1 MADRIACQNCG
12 GRVELPDGFSRPKIR
27 CPGCGYY
34 AEVPTEMRGPRE
46 PEAVES
52 DPVESKPQSRNLPQ
66 KVAVTKAVSNARPKA
81 DPRDRRPDFEPDE
94 PSGVPLLAGTQDE
107 DDDKP
112 YAVPGDGTKL
122 CPDCRV
128 KLPLDAKQC
137 VHCGIDLITK
147 KKPKKSYEPIE
158 KEWEP
163 RFPLLLRLKVIAAL
177 QLVNV
182 LMALYINSGANS
194 PFFAFVSLLIQGG
207 LQAFLVG
214 TFQMVGVK
222 RTADGQVTITKT
234 WRIAFIRINSVPV
247 AWKKSHGMGIIAT
260 YDPGLLEW
268 FTLVYLLLL
277 FLIPGILFYWFIIRP
292 ERFEVA
298 LCDMY
303 GSTDDILFRTT
314 NREEADDVC
323 NVISNCSG
331 LMYKSVV

>member
-1 MADRIACQNCG
+1 MAGRINCNSCG
-12 GRVELPDGFSRPKIR
+12 GKVVVPAGHSRAKIR
-27 CPGCGYY
+27 CNHFGYY
-34 AEVPTEMRGPRE
+34 AEVPPDQRSTLDEDGTPATAAPALE
-46 PEAVES
+46 VATAKTDTSV
-52 DPVESKPQSRNLPQ
+52 KKKK
-66 KVAVTKAVSNARPKA
+66 KVKRAA
-81 DPRDRRPDFEPDE
+81 DPRDNRPQFEDE
-94 PSGVPLLAGTQDE
+94 EPTGPYLLEGTQDE

-182 LMALYINSGANS
+182 LMALYIISGANS